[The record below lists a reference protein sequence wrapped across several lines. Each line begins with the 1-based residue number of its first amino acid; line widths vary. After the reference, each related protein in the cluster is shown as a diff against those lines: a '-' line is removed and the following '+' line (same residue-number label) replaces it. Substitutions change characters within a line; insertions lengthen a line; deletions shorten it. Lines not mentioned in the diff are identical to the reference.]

1 MTEKLLLGIDG
12 GGTSCRA
19 RLCNSGG
26 QVLGEGLTGIA
37 NPRFGLDQ
45 ACNNILSATRQ
56 ALNQAG
62 LQENDMPRIVAGLGL
77 AGINHANERN
87 AVIAWGFPFQ
97 SIVVRSDAYTACL
110 GAFYG
115 ANGAILIMGTGSCGF
130 WIREGQSG
138 SVGGWGFPVSDHA
151 SGARLGLDA
160 LSYALRAHEG
170 IVQSSPLCDTLM
182 ANFEHSPEAVIAWQT
197 TALPRDYAAFAPTI
211 FEYSEKQDELA
222 KRLLQNTADD
232 AAAMIRVLLDKG
244 VEQCALVGGISAFVR
259 PWLPH
264 VLDQSLTSIKGDALT
279 GALIMTGKTLDH
291 T

>member
-1 MTEKLLLGIDG
+1 M
-12 GGTSCRA
+12 
-19 RLCNSGG
+19 
-26 QVLGEGLTGIA
+26 Q
-37 NPRFGLDQ
+37 
-45 ACNNILSATRQ
+45 
-56 ALNQAG
+56 
-62 LQENDMPRIVAGLGL
+62 RIVAGLGL

-138 SVGGWGFPVSDHA
+138 SVVGWGFPVSDHA

-160 LSYALRAHEG
+160 LSYALWGSQGRTKALMPPTSAHCSTPL
-170 IVQSSPLCDTLM
+170 SSNTLIM
-182 ANFEHSPEAVIAWQT
+182 AAASSAVFCSSRLANPSCFS
-197 TALPRDYAAFAPTI
+197 A
-211 FEYSEKQDELA
+211 YSKI
-222 KRLLQNTADD
+222 

-264 VLDQSLTSIKGDALT
+264 TLDQSLTSIKGDALT
-279 GALIMTGKTLDH
+279 GASIRGKKCKPDDAIGVLRCALRCGRAFSPP
-291 T
+291 